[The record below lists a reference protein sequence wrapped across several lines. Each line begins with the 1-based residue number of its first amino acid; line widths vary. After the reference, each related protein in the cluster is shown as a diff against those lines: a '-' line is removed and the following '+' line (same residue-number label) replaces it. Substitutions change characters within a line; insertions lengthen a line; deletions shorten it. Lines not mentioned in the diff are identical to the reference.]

1 MATKAGSQKDLHII
15 GSDDNPMKC
24 ALNLQPVMDN
34 LQTFLSKVGYPDSTG
49 SFNKSV
55 ILAGDFYVWMYA
67 TKLLKSPRYSAL
79 QSHIL
84 PVPDLMHVALN
95 SQEAVLVHAWTIIHP
110 LWVAGYPEVENTSP
124 INMRPK
130 RRTAMLALAMTAWQE
145 CRQEILKSYNLRAAG
160 NSQATPVRK
169 AMLDSIIS
177 VFEEL
182 IPLSV
187 DCPYLLS
194 SGDIDQIKMCLNRLF
209 PLFAFL
215 GKKNYVNIILFQLG
229 LLEKLPSHL
238 PKDVAMALL
247 FSTFSSEDLEVF
259 HSVLRAAIRFQD
271 TNEQVSRKA
280 LLITAMRVSPIDD
293 EAATSRTA
301 QSPLEKAAEDVVPR
315 MVAYL
320 RDLFSTLFLFSFDII
335 GQTAKM
341 PYASALP
348 HYSLVIK
355 PLSPLQPTPLSSFPS
370 SPSSSS
376 NKENPGVVAPSSDK
390 ETPGVVVATI
400 RESLVPLPLRRQ
412 PFINLGNHIDI
423 QNYQSVPMP
432 LSKIPLADSTNGN
445 GKSPSKAKK
454 VRDFLKV
461 DSLKED
467 LAPCGC
473 IVANCQCKAMY
484 QWIANKSLTHF
495 SANIDKNPVRDLEG
509 K

>member
-1 MATKAGSQKDLHII
+1 
-15 GSDDNPMKC
+15 
-24 ALNLQPVMDN
+24 
-34 LQTFLSKVGYPDSTG
+34 
-49 SFNKSV
+49 
-55 ILAGDFYVWMYA
+55 
-67 TKLLKSPRYSAL
+67 
-79 QSHIL
+79 
-84 PVPDLMHVALN
+84 
-95 SQEAVLVHAWTIIHP
+95 
-110 LWVAGYPEVENTSP
+110 
-124 INMRPK
+124 
-130 RRTAMLALAMTAWQE
+130 
-145 CRQEILKSYNLRAAG
+145 
-160 NSQATPVRK
+160 
-169 AMLDSIIS
+169 
-177 VFEEL
+177 
-182 IPLSV
+182 
-187 DCPYLLS
+187 
-194 SGDIDQIKMCLNRLF
+194 MCLNRLF
-209 PLFAFL
+209 PLFALL
-215 GKKNYVNIILFQLG
+215 GKKNYK
-229 LLEKLPSHL
+229 KLPSHL

-280 LLITAMRVSPIDD
+280 LLITAMRGESALRQLAAMTERELELRGRPVSPIDD

-320 RDLFSTLFLFSFDII
+320 RDLFSTLFSFSFDII

-376 NKENPGVVAPSSDK
+376 NKENPGVVAPSSEK

-423 QNYQSVPMP
+423 QNCQSVPMP